1 MAENLTQAS
10 DASPSTMQGIPTVA
24 ATDKSATSQLFTFGS
39 APQMPTTP
47 TTSSRGTKGTSRATA
62 KSKPDPKFADTDQRH
77 LDLTAATTATPLP
90 EDEKMDDE
98 GLQSTSDL
106 INASEHLFGPTLPS
120 KREKFGGPSETETV
134 GHAGTVGPHKTAPTP
149 PEVAR
154 MSHLQAEWSARDPSS
169 DRDNDQGTWSAVVS
183 RGTRRK
189 AIAPAPLAKQVGK
202 ENIKITTV
210 ILRPRERIKV
220 SDISPRDLKSGIAK
234 TTGDF
239 TYERGYQIRVQNFSN
254 TVAVD
259 IWQPHLVDH
268 FLDLTSINTPT
279 KDIPIQAFHAVGGDQ
294 VRGVIYGID
303 PNEDPEQLLPN
314 LASTTHWILAARPM
328 GKNSKTALVTFEGN
342 RIPRRVWYHNIV
354 RRVFP
359 YRPKA
364 VVCTHCHRIG
374 HKSDICPNAQEQRCP
389 DCGREHILTDGGCEE
404 TTPQCR
410 NCGKAHL
417 ATDSSCQK
425 WRDANKQLRIKAK
438 PKRKSTNT
446 KAPAGQTGQSQTTT
460 TPKENTAEQ
469 SLPKSTA
476 KRKATNLAPPPPP
489 LADEHFPVLP
499 QHEGSESKPSK
510 GQGDHRVDQLADEMR
525 KALKAP
531 RKQTPPQH
539 PDKPAPGRQPGRTT
553 HTDQQQ
559 ERLQSPAEQI
569 TNNRNKTVAF
579 TSQSSQAD
587 IRPNFTLDDIRD
599 IIRQE
604 IKEILRTELPNM
616 INPIVHEVV
625 HALLQRQTTS
635 LATTNINP
643 PSNPN
648 QHGHS

>member
-24 ATDKSATSQLFTFGS
+24 ATDKSATSQGFNLLRTLLTQVNICLDPLSLPNG
-39 APQMPTTP
+39 
-47 TTSSRGTKGTSRATA
+47 RNLGDLRKL
-62 KSKPDPKFADTDQRH
+62 KP
-77 LDLTAATTATPLP
+77 LATP
-90 EDEKMDDE
+90 ERW
-98 GLQSTSDL
+98 GL
-106 INASEHLFGPTLPS
+106 
-120 KREKFGGPSETETV
+120 
-134 GHAGTVGPHKTAPTP
+134 
-149 PEVAR
+149 
-154 MSHLQAEWSARDPSS
+154 
-169 DRDNDQGTWSAVVS
+169 
-183 RGTRRK
+183 TRRLPPRQRRNGARVTRR
-189 AIAPAPLAKQVGK
+189 AIATMIKAHGRPLFLEEHGG
-202 ENIKITTV
+202 
-210 ILRPRERIKV
+210 RP
-220 SDISPRDLKSGIAK
+220 SHQHHSLNRDLKSGIAK

-559 ERLQSPAEQI
+559 ERLQSPAKQI

>member
-10 DASPSTMQGIPTVA
+10 DASPSTLQGIPTVA
-24 ATDKSATSQLFTFGS
+24 AADKSATSQLFTFGS
-39 APQMPTTP
+39 APQVPTTP
-47 TTSSRGTKGTSRATA
+47 TTSSRGTKGTSRATER
-62 KSKPDPKFADTDQRH
+62 SKPDPKSADIDRRH

-106 INASEHLFGPTLPS
+106 GSASEHLFGPTLPS

-134 GHAGTVGPHKTAPTP
+134 GHAGTVGPHKAAPTP

-183 RGTRRK
+183 RGARRK
-189 AIAPAPLAKQVGK
+189 AIAPAPLAKQAGK
-202 ENIKITTV
+202 ANIKISTV

-220 SDISPRDLKSGIAK
+220 SDISPRELKSGIAK

-294 VRGVIYGID
+294 VRG
-303 PNEDPEQLLPN
+303 
-314 LASTTHWILAARPM
+314 
-328 GKNSKTALVTFEGN
+328 GN

-417 ATDSSCQK
+417 DTDSSCQK
-425 WRDANKQLRIKAK
+425 WKDANKQLRIKAK
-438 PKRKSTNT
+438 RKRKSTNT
-446 KAPAGQTGQSQTTT
+446 KAPAGQTRQSQTTP

-469 SLPKSTA
+469 SLPKSTT
-476 KRKATNLAPPPPP
+476 KRKATNLGPPPPP
-489 LADEHFPVLP
+489 LTDEQFPALP
-499 QHEGSESKPSK
+499 QHAGSESKPSK

-525 KALKAP
+525 EALKAP

-539 PDKPAPGRQPGRTT
+539 QDKPAPGRQPGRTT

-559 ERLQSPAEQI
+559 ERHQSPAKQI
-569 TNNRNKTVAF
+569 TKNRNKAIHGTGKGYPPPC
-579 TSQSSQAD
+579 
-587 IRPNFTLDDIRD
+587 R
-599 IIRQE
+599 
-604 IKEILRTELPNM
+604 LR
-616 INPIVHEVV
+616 HG
-625 HALLQRQTTS
+625 Q
-635 LATTNINP
+635 P
-643 PSNPN
+643 PSDSASQPRRNNNPAHHPRPAAPE
-648 QHGHS
+648 HGQGLRSAASTSG